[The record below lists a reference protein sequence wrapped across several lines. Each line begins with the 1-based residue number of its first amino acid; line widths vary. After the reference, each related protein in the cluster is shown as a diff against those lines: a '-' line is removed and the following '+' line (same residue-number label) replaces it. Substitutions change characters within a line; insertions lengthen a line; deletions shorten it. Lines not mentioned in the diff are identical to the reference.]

1 MNLHH
6 YLQSD
11 IETEFIFDV
20 YSRFIYRKQKGG
32 NKVFKNGNKLQTYD
46 FVKAGHNL
54 FIGERKN
61 ACMTI
66 RINRKEAEISWFS
79 HVKNCAHWKN
89 SKHMFLWGIIVL
101 LKEFP
106 QIKKI
111 ILGDDTKIKCRT
123 GIHRLSKYYF
133 LRYGKLYYELYF
145 DFHID
150 FQYKY
155 SKQQYEDA
163 LKKRETLKITRSW
176 VEDFLAEIKAYEPEF
191 IQVFGDRNEILI
203 AEYLSHMTFEIRKK
217 YCDTFYSVITAFF
230 DTFISIS
237 LQLTFYKN
245 VDSNFRKYLE
255 KNPII
260 KYDTDASS

>member
-20 YSRFIYRKQKGG
+20 YSRFIYRNQKGG

-66 RINRKEAEISWFS
+66 RINRKEAEISWFG

-89 SKHMFLWGIIVL
+89 SKHMFLCGIIVL

-176 VEDFLAEIKAYEPEF
+176 VEDFLVEIKAYEPEF

-217 YCDTFYSVITAFF
+217 YCDTFYSVMTAFF

-245 VDSNFRKYLE
+245 VDSNFRKYLKE
-255 KNPII
+255 NSII

>member
-11 IETEFIFDV
+11 IENEFIFDV
-20 YSRFIYRKQKGG
+20 YSRFIYGKQKGG
-32 NKVFKNGNKLQTYD
+32 NKAFKNGNKLQTYD
-46 FVKAGHNL
+46 FVKVNNNL
-54 FIGERKN
+54 FIGERRN

-66 RINRKEAEISWFS
+66 RVNKHEAEIYWFG

-101 LKEFP
+101 LKEF
-106 QIKKI
+106 QRVKKI
-111 ILGDDTKIKCRT
+111 LLGDDTKIKCKN

-163 LKKRETLKITRSW
+163 LQKRETLKIKRSW
-176 VEDFLAEIKAYEPEF
+176 VEDFLAEIKAVEPEF

-203 AEYLSHMTFEIRKK
+203 ADYLSHMTLELRKK
-217 YCDTFYSVITAFF
+217 YCDIFYSIITAFF

-245 VDSNFRKYLE
+245 VDSDFIKYLKE
-255 KNPII
+255 NPII
-260 KYDTDASS
+260 KYESEYDL